1 MTTKLETSSMD
12 LKSEKAL
19 VFEIKKVT
27 AQKEQLKEWEEI
39 KAKIESRKEA
49 HEELYKKRQEVG
61 EKLTASRDAEKV
73 ITAKLDA
80 FKTGEGF
87 AEGVAPHTKMMN
99 LMDQKTK
106 VIDGIKAK
114 RGELREI
121 STQFKLKIAE
131 YREYTKAQKDY
142 ERKVENREWT
152 KRRAERA
159 EKQEQYKLEQK
170 ERDAQRKADRAKMEA
185 RFAAVAK
192 GTQMFVGG
200 VAIRATDE
208 QIHEHFKPFGEI
220 LDYVV
225 VRDNETKISKGFAF
239 VTMANKEDAEK
250 AIKECHN
257 TEVATLCPP
266 HGRISVKMAEKS
278 KKQLEWEAD
287 KKQKEERAKA
297 AQAARE
303 AKEADKKEE
312 AKEADK
318 KEEAKEE
325 KKEEAKEEKKAE
337 KKEEQKEEEDGAE
350 APDDDFFAAFAG
362 GSDKVEMPAKVEEK
376 KEEKKEE
383 DKKKEEE
390 DKKDGEWK
398 ATRTEWVK
406 EGEEEEDKKE
416 EEEEGGEPTEGKK
429 KKKKSKK

>member
-39 KAKIESRKEA
+39 KAKIETRKEA

-87 AEGVAPHTKMMN
+87 AEGVAPHAKMMN
-99 LMDQKTK
+99 LMDSKTK

-114 RGELREI
+114 RGELKEM

-131 YREYTKAQKDY
+131 YREYTKAQQAY
-142 ERKVENREWT
+142 ERKVEDREWN

-170 ERDAQRKADRAKMEA
+170 ERDAQRKAEKVKMEA

-225 VRDNETKISKGFAF
+225 IRDNETKISKGFAF

-266 HGRISVKMAEKS
+266 HGRISVKMTEKS
-278 KKQLEWEAD
+278 KRQLEWEAD

-303 AKEADKKEE
+303 AKEA
-312 AKEADK
+312 AKEA
-318 KEEAKEE
+318 EAKEE
-325 KKEEAKEEKKAE
+325 KKETKEDV
-337 KKEEQKEEEDGAE
+337 KEEEEGAE

-376 KEEKKEE
+376 KVEEKKEE
-383 DKKKEEE
+383 EEE
-390 DKKDGEWK
+390 KEGDEEEKKDGEWK

-406 EGEEEEDKKE
+406 EGEEEEEEAK
-416 EEEEGGEPTEGKK
+416 EEEEGGGSTEGKK